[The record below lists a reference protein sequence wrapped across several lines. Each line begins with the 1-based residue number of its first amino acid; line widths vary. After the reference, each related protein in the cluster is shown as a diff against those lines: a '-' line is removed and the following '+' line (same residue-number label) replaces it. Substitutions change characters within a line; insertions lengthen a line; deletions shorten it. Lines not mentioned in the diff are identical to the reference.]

1 MRSRY
6 TTPSVHLTFPTSP
19 SIPAPTS
26 TTSTRILTHSLS
38 FFSLLLSIVWMAG
51 ESGGESSNS
60 YGTDLKKKKKKNA
73 FNPEPKC
80 TSSCPR
86 TCYQHKTEGD
96 RRKTGGDEGNVAL
109 LSDVQLLFTCFID
122 VGTLFPFFHAA
133 ANTSLHS
140 LQQVTL

>member
-26 TTSTRILTHSLS
+26 TTSTRILTHSPL
-38 FFSLLLSIVWMAG
+38 FFPAPQYCLDGWRIWWGIFKQLRHG
-51 ESGGESSNS
+51 F
-60 YGTDLKKKKKKNA
+60 KKKKKKNA